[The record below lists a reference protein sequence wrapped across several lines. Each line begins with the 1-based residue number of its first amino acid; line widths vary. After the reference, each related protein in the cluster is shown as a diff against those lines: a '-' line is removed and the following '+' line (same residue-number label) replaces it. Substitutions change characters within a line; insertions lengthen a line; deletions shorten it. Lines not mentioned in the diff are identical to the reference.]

1 MKAIVLVGGFGTRL
15 RPLTLSAPKQ
25 MLPLGRISMLERV
38 IEKLESFGVQEA
50 VLSMGYQPAAFYDEF
65 VDGKC
70 GGVQLHYAVEPEPL
84 DTAGAIRFA
93 ADFAG
98 INERVIALNGDV
110 LSDIDLSELWTRH
123 EAFGG
128 AATIALTRVEDPS
141 RFGVVPMD
149 EESRVIEFIEKP
161 DPGTAPSHWINA
173 GMYILEPEAI
183 DRIPEGKPTSIER
196 EIFPGL
202 AKEKCLYGVQSD
214 AYWIDAGTP
223 TAFLQAHVDLMDGV
237 RGARETLIC
246 DRAVVSPDA
255 TVHRSAIGTGAV
267 IGSHA
272 IVSESVI
279 MPGAH
284 IEPNARIYR
293 SIVGRDA
300 IVGSGAILKE
310 LSIVGY
316 HEKVPAGEESIG
328 GLFPP
333 REEW

>member
-38 IEKLESFGVQEA
+38 IEKLESFGVKDA
-50 VLSMGYQPAAFYDEF
+50 VLSMGYQPDAFYDEF

-93 ADFAG
+93 ADFCG

-110 LSDIDLSELWTRH
+110 LSDIDMSELWTRH
-123 EAFGG
+123 ESFGG
-128 AATIALTRVEDPS
+128 EATIALTRVDDPS

-173 GMYILEPEAI
+173 GMYILEPDAL
-183 DRIPEGKPTSIER
+183 DRIPVGKPSSIER

-202 AKEKCLYGVQSD
+202 ATAKSLFGVQSN

-223 TAFLQAHVDLMDGV
+223 VAFLQAHVDLMDGV
-237 RGARETLIC
+237 RGTSEELIC
-246 DRAVVSPDA
+246 PTSTIANTA

-267 IGSHA
+267 IGESA
-272 IVSESVI
+272 VISESVI

-284 IEPNARIYR
+284 VEPNAHIYR

-300 IVGSGAILKE
+300 IVGTGAILKE

-316 HEKVPAGEESIG
+316 HEKVPAGTETSG

-333 REEW
+333 REQW